1 MKSFKLL
8 VGQRQLKEFIK
19 VQKNW
24 FGKSLEKTG
33 TSLKEKIQKDGKLA
47 GIVTERLVHHISK
60 VRAYIMHSQD
70 KVIIVVK

>member
-24 FGKSLEKTG
+24 FGKSLEKTD
-33 TSLKEKIQKDGKLA
+33 TSLKDQIQKDGKLV
-47 GIVTERLVHHISK
+47 GKVTERLVHHISK
-60 VRAYIMHSQD
+60 VRAYF
-70 KVIIVVK
+70 